1 MRIFVTGGTGLV
13 GSHAIERFTALG
25 HDVVALARTER
36 GRHFVRELGATPA
49 AGCVELADDWQSAA
63 GADVILHAAAI
74 VTDPTGWDRY
84 QRINVQG
91 TLHAVRAAAESGS
104 RLLHVSSVAV
114 YGRRPEAGATARVAE
129 DTRFGPIA
137 EADYYARSKREAEAA
152 LWSEAERRG
161 VSAVAVRP
169 CVIYGE
175 RERLF
180 MSRLLRLLRHGIA
193 PLVGSGDNTLA
204 MVYVGNVVDAL
215 ECAVR
220 HPGITGPFNTAND
233 GGFTQRE
240 LYQIIGEA
248 LGRRMRLVRIP
259 EPVAISA
266 GTAWQIACRLLR
278 PGRYT
283 GLGSSSGRFLARD
296 NPYDSGR
303 ATRELGWRPRADP
316 QAALRRSVEWFLTHG
331 ASGGGRATPAC
342 ATRPQ
347 S

>member
-1 MRIFVTGGTGLV
+1 MASAMRIFVTGGTGLV

-114 YGRRPEAGATARVAE
+114 YGRRLEAGATARVAE

-161 VSAVAVRP
+161 VPV
-169 CVIYGE
+169 
-175 RERLF
+175 
-180 MSRLLRLLRHGIA
+180 LLTTDHGSIHCHTPA
-193 PLVGSGDNTLA
+193 T
-204 MVYVGNVVDAL
+204 VYAKRDA
-215 ECAVR
+215 
-220 HPGITGPFNTAND
+220 TANLRYK
-233 GGFTQRE
+233 F
-240 LYQIIGEA
+240 GEDLRA
-248 LGRRMRLVRIP
+248 EDQATSIAVDDLPAWGLPKMRLGVKLLMATGDRFFVYPTKLREYQARYRGSFLHGGVTP
-259 EPVAISA
+259 EEMILPVA
-266 GTAWQIACRLLR
+266 LL
-278 PGRYT
+278 T
-283 GLGSSSGRFLARD
+283 
-296 NPYDSGR
+296 
-303 ATRELGWRPRADP
+303 PR
-316 QAALRRSVEWFLTHG
+316 G
-331 ASGGGRATPAC
+331 A
-342 ATRPQ
+342 
-347 S
+347 